1 MFQLIGTPR
10 RIEHLMFLL
19 KDMPQGFNIGSKQI
33 QDMNEILVGHN
44 PIRRHDS
51 KISMGRK
58 HSVSIKEYA
67 SSK

>member
-1 MFQLIGTPR
+1 MEALVALKANSY
-10 RIEHLMFLL
+10 IELSTRL
-19 KDMPQGFNIGSKQI
+19 GQI
-33 QDMNEILVGHN
+33 QDMNEILD

-58 HSVSIKEYA
+58 HTVPIKEHA